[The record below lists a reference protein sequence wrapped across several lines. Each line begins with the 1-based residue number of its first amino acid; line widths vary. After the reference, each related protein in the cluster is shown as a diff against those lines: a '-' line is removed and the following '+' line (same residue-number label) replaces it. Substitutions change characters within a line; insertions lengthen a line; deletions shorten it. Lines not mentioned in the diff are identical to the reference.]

1 MPYVE
6 SDDELDDELDDDD
19 FSRWWCF
26 GPLRSGE
33 VVVSP
38 KRCVSSIVQNQSP
51 FVPHAARLPLCEFRY
66 KNPEILCSI

>member
-38 KRCVSSIVQNQSP
+38 KRCVSSIV
-51 FVPHAARLPLCEFRY
+51 
-66 KNPEILCSI
+66 